1 MFFLLLTISVS
12 LLQCVKLTIRLISG
26 QHLPNPSDRQV
37 DKTIFKGTVQ
47 SSNRQVDKIIFEG
60 TVQFSNRQA
69 DKTIFKETVQS
80 SNRQVDKTIFK
91 ELFSLVTEGRQDNI

>member
-1 MFFLLLTISVS
+1 MFFFVVDYISFS

-47 SSNRQVDKIIFEG
+47 SSNRQVDK
-60 TVQFSNRQA
+60 
-69 DKTIFKETVQS
+69 TIFKG
-80 SNRQVDKTIFK
+80 
-91 ELFSLVTEGRQDNI
+91 LFSLVT